1 MDNTTNLLWT
11 ENFVLQ
17 ASDTDYRSQGKLSFI
32 LEMMQRTADSAVGAL
47 GLGLEQMLAAGMG
60 WMLITLDLELG
71 RMPRL
76 NDQLTVRTWS
86 KGTKGALWQ
95 RDYRIYDKDHS
106 EVAVA
111 RSIWALVDIEKRKLL
126 RPTALPVPVNHY
138 ETDSVGPI
146 PDKVT
151 IPESVTLQEV
161 YLYQVRFSG
170 LDSNHHLNNARY
182 GEICCDALSLE
193 EWGAKE
199 LRRFRITYAQEA
211 KFGDEMQ
218 IQRSALTNEGIF
230 VQGVA
235 GDKVFFTACLEF

>member
-1 MDNTTNLLWT
+1 MDNTADLLWT
-11 ENFVLQ
+11 EDFVLQ

-47 GLGLEQMLAAGMG
+47 GLGLEQMLEAGMG
-60 WMLITLDLELG
+60 WMLITLDLEFT

-95 RDYRIYDKDHS
+95 RDYRIYDKDQS

-126 RPTALPVPVNHY
+126 RPTALPIRVAHY
-138 ETDSVGPI
+138 EADSVGAV

-151 IPESVTLQEV
+151 IPDDVTMQDA
-161 YLYQVRFSG
+161 YRYQVRFSG
-170 LDSNHHLNNARY
+170 LDSNRHLNNARY
-182 GEICCDALSLE
+182 GDLCCDALSLE

-199 LRRFRITYAQEA
+199 LRHFRITYAQEA

-218 IQRSALTNEGIF
+218 IQRSAITNEGVF
-230 VQGVA
+230 VQGAA

>member
-17 ASDTDYRSQGKLSFI
+17 ASDTDYRAHGKLSFI

-71 RMPRL
+71 RMPRR

-95 RDYRIYDKDHS
+95 RDYRIYDKDHL

-138 ETDSVGPI
+138 EADSVGSI

-151 IPESVTLQEV
+151 IPEGVTLQEA

-218 IQRSALTNEGIF
+218 IWRSALTNEGIF